1 MGGGKGGAKGSGGGK
16 KTEQP
21 QSNGTKP
28 EQQQQQNT
36 GSSSQKELKLLLLG
50 SGESGKCFGR
60 GTPIMKFD
68 GSLVAVENV
77 KVGDNLMGD
86 DATVRCVQEV
96 HSGIGQ
102 LYKIYVENGEP
113 VIVNGQH
120 ILCLKFRQEE
130 AVFYEDDS
138 RKWTVEYTEY
148 NNAKLQRIS
157 QHFFVQDYLTTST
170 SGREEEEEEEE
181 EQQGDLCEADA
192 KMKAERAAR
201 EFLEQKIP
209 NRLCYGSIVEIS
221 VLDYLSLQA
230 EEQKML
236 LWYRNGVEYSSAA
249 AAAVTTA
256 VAESFPMDPH
266 SFGLLLCCQSEAAAT
281 ISTTT
286 GGGVGSGDVNGKIPE
301 IYKFSSKECR
311 RNLLCGIVD
320 GLKGTMIDAERK
332 EIEIRI
338 PRKNAALRCFPN
350 SRSLEEQDLH
360 DEVVHLIRSVG
371 YEVCYND
378 TSSCEGIIRFRIIA
392 EEEEEAT
399 ANINTCGKFGHYGL
413 LHRVSE
419 IRIEVDRVADFYGFE
434 VDGNHR
440 FLLGDFSV
448 VHNSTFFKQV
458 KSIHEGDKYTSEE
471 IAAYKSSIYAN
482 VLQTI
487 KVLSDACLKNKD
499 PPFEKSENK
508 AKAEK
513 MIKAAANDSTLLIN
527 AAEIYTPDVHKMVG
541 ELWKDA
547 NIQELFQNHRYEY
560 HIFDGAQYFF
570 DNFDKLLPPN
580 YVPNADDI
588 LRCRRKTTGL
598 IQTQFEYKGIK
609 FSLHDV
615 GGQRSERKKWSNCSE
630 GVSALLYVCCAS
642 EYDQKCYEDDVT
654 NRMLESMDLFSE
666 TINGNYFKDKTIIVF
681 LNKMDVFKAKMAVK
695 DLSCTFPEYTGGPDV
710 EKGIEFLKQQYRDH
724 DKSKKE
730 RLHFFVTQ
738 ATSKESVKATF
749 DEVKDFLVQ
758 EFTSTTTAQ
767 GQ

>member
-1 MGGGKGGAKGSGGGK
+1 MGGGKGGAKGSGGAK
-16 KTEQP
+16 KTEQS
-21 QSNGTKP
+21 QSNGQKP
-28 EQQQQQNT
+28 EQQQQQQNT
-36 GSSSQKELKLLLLG
+36 ASTSQKELKLLLLG
-50 SGESGKCFGR
+50 SGESGKCFCR
-60 GTPIMKFD
+60 GTPIMKHD
-68 GSLVAVENV
+68 GGVVAVEHV
-77 KVGDNLMGD
+77 KVGDKLMGD
-86 DATVRCVQEV
+86 DSTVRCVQEV

-102 LYKIYVENGEP
+102 LYKIHVENGEP
-113 VIVNGQH
+113 VVVNGQH

-130 AVFYEDDS
+130 TIFYEEDS
-138 RKWTVEYTEY
+138 QKWTVEYTLYSSGKFE
-148 NNAKLQRIS
+148 RMCE
-157 QHFFVQDYLTTST
+157 HFFVQDYLTTSI
-170 SGREEEEEEEE
+170 SGRKEEEEK
-181 EQQGDLCEADA
+181 QQGDLCEADA
-192 KMKAERAAR
+192 KMKAEMAAR
-201 EFLEQKIP
+201 EFLEQKNP
-209 NRLCYGSIVEIS
+209 NRLCCGSIVEIS

-236 LWYRNGVEYSSAA
+236 LWYRNGVEYFSAA
-249 AAAVTTA
+249 TTTA
-256 VAESFPMDPH
+256 AESFPMDPH
-266 SFGLLLCCQSEAAAT
+266 RFGVLLGSQSEAY
-281 ISTTT
+281 
-286 GGGVGSGDVNGKIPE
+286 GGGDDGGVYGKIPD
-301 IYKFSSKECR
+301 IYKFSSKESR
-311 RNLLCGIVD
+311 KNLLRGIVD
-320 GLKGTMIDAERK
+320 GVKGTLVDVERK
-332 EIEIRI
+332 EFEIRI
-338 PRKNAALRCFPN
+338 PRTNASVCCLPN
-350 SRSLEEQDLH
+350 RSLEEQDFH
-360 DEVVHLIRSVG
+360 EEVVHLIRSVG
-371 YEVCYND
+371 FELCYNNP
-378 TSSCEGIIRFRIIA
+378 SSCEGIIRFRIVA
-392 EEEEEAT
+392 DEEEAT
-399 ANINTCGKFGHYGL
+399 ATGTANINTFGSNL
-413 LHRVSE
+413 LQRVSE
-419 IRIEVDRVADFYGFE
+419 IRIEVDKVADFYGFE

-487 KVLSDACLKNKD
+487 KVLSDACLKKKD

-508 AKAEK
+508 VKAEK
-513 MIKAAANDSTLLIN
+513 IIKAAANDSTLLIN
-527 AAEIYTPDVHKMVG
+527 AAEIYTVDVHKMVG

-547 NIQELFQNHRYEY
+547 NIQELYQNHRYEY

-570 DNFDKLLPPN
+570 DNFDKLIPPN

-666 TINGNYFKDKTIIVF
+666 TINGNYFKDKPIIVF
-681 LNKMDVFKAKMAVK
+681 LNKMDVFKTKMAVK
-695 DLSCTFPEYTGGPDV
+695 DLSCTFPEYTGGSDV

-738 ATSKESVKATF
+738 ATSKESVKNTF
-749 DEVKDFLVQ
+749 EEVKDFLVQ
-758 EFTSTTTAQ
+758 QFTSTTQ
-767 GQ
+767 